1 MNERLSFIDW
11 MKAVGMALIVWGH
24 TGSDAL
30 IRPTEPFNPKQLGV
44 AFFVFVLGFSLA
56 RENRSRM
63 QVVFNRL
70 FPIYVVGMSVA
81 LLLSAIDWV
90 RVGDLRE
97 SNYLPLAFG
106 INVLFNYF
114 PSNPTTWFIGTYTH
128 IIIVWALFLARWRI
142 TRTTLVIII
151 TIEIAAR
158 ACLLKYAGN
167 FVAYMLLTNWMAVFV
182 LGLYFGQRE
191 LVVSQPRTRNV
202 VVAGT
207 TIAFIVFW
215 IFVTGRI
222 YIADGFPFAIIAS
235 STETVSLLLTSS
247 AISGLYVTI
256 TLLIYRGTL
265 GLPNPGFIQFLARNT
280 LFVFIVHMPLIYTL
294 APVYYP
300 LVPFKLLRVPT
311 NLTLFF
317 LIPAVISEILFK
329 WIDLKQLRDSLYRCL
344 QEWLPASKSHALQH
358 D

>member
-11 MKAVGMALIVWGH
+11 MKAIGMALIVWGH

-56 RENRSRM
+56 RETRPRM
-63 QVVFNRL
+63 QVMFNRL
-70 FPIYVVGMSVA
+70 FPIYAVGVSVA

-106 INVLFNYF
+106 VNVLFNYF
-114 PSNPTTWFIGTYTH
+114 PANPTTWFIGTYTH
-128 IIIVWALFLARWRI
+128 IIILWALFLARWRI
-142 TRTTLVIII
+142 TRISLVVII

-158 ACLLKYAGN
+158 ACLMKYAGN

-191 LVVSQPRTRNV
+191 LVVSQPRTRNA

-207 TIAFIVFW
+207 TISFIVFW

-222 YIADGFPFAIIAS
+222 DIADGFPFAIITS
-235 STETVSLLLTSS
+235 STETVSLLLTSA

-280 LFVFIVHMPLIYTL
+280 LFVFIVHMPLIYAL

-300 LVPFKLLRVPT
+300 LVPSKLIRIPI
-311 NLTLFF
+311 NLILFF
-317 LIPAVISEILFK
+317 LLPAAVSEVLFK
-329 WIDLKQLRDSLYRCL
+329 WVDLKRLRDSLYLHLLGWFRP
-344 QEWLPASKSHALQH
+344 ESSHALSH